1 MAAMPEL
8 ANFVMPLAPID
19 KFVPLSVKATVAV
32 VPLPISIPAMLVV
45 PALG

>member
-1 MAAMPEL
+1 
-8 ANFVMPLAPID
+8 MPLAPID
-19 KFVPLSVKATVAV
+19 KFVPERVKFAVAV